1 MFLNFTV
8 SARQSHPLASLIG
21 LPSIMNHSQPVIGAA
36 CTWHN
41 LPLCLPLSS
50 IPLIQLASASR
61 YHIQAVWAC
70 RLVGILHIPPI
81 EGDLILGQTWLRFQP
96 DPLMNRN
103 LLMNDDCNNND
114 SKNVQFIEIVS
125 RLLLLL
131 FQFDRYYF
139 VSCYFL

>member
-1 MFLNFTV
+1 
-8 SARQSHPLASLIG
+8 
-21 LPSIMNHSQPVIGAA
+21 MNHSQPVIGAA